1 MQSRISRSAARR
13 GAGLLLVATSAIVL
27 AACGGNSKDTNKN
40 DGTGTAPTAS
50 TSTTTAST
58 TTETTAAAADGMKIF
73 SNNCSICHGAKGEG
87 GNGGP
92 PITTKTDAASNI
104 KQVTNGGG
112 GMPAFGNQLSPE
124 EIKAVATYVAGTLAK

>member
-1 MQSRISRSAARR
+1 MQFTSRAARRR
-13 GAGLLLVATSAIVL
+13 GAGFLLVATSAIVL

-50 TSTTTAST
+50 TSTTTTA

-73 SNNCSICHGAKGEG
+73 SNNCSICHGASGEG

-92 PITTKTDAASNI
+92 PITSQKDAAHNI
-104 KQVTNGGG
+104 QQVTNGGG
-112 GMPAFGNQLSPE
+112 GMPAFGNQLSEE